1 MPETAPAAGFRLDE
15 FTPADA
21 DGVNRV
27 ALAAFRQYRHDYAD
41 WPRFSG
47 LIGDMASLAKS
58 AELIVARVG
67 DRVAGAVA
75 YVGPGREKAPFF
87 ERSWPVLRMLVVDPE
102 FRGRGIGRALTREC
116 IRRAARDGAPLIAL
130 HTSRIMT
137 AALSLYGRMGF
148 RFLREAPEICGV
160 PYGIHVL
167 ELGKE
172 TAGGA
177 GEPAR

>member
-1 MPETAPAAGFRLDE
+1 MPETTPATGFRLDD

-47 LIGDMASLAKS
+47 LVGDMASLAKS
-58 AELIVARVG
+58 AELVVARVG

-75 YVGPGREKAPFF
+75 YVGPGRGKAPFF
-87 ERSWPVLRMLVVDPE
+87 ATEWAVLRMLVVDPE
-102 FRGRGIGRALTREC
+102 FRGRGIGRALSREC
-116 IRRAARDGAPLIAL
+116 IRRAARDEAPLIAL

-137 AALSLYGRMGF
+137 AALALYGRMGF

-167 ELGKE
+167 SLE
-172 TAGGA
+172 AGA
-177 GEPAR
+177 GAEEEPK